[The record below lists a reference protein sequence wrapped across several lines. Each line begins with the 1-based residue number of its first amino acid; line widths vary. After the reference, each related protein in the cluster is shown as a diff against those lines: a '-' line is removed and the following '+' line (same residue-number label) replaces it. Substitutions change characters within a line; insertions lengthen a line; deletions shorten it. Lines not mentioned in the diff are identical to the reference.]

1 MKDILKITVSLDGRT
16 VGTLQMTPERDRS
29 VFEYDRDWIASGFS
43 ISPWEL
49 PLQTG
54 LIYSKGNSSDGGFA
68 TFEDSMPDGYGLYLL
83 DRMLRREGSSLRAL
97 SPLQKLSLVGSSG
110 MGALCYKPDV
120 SKDHIAAI
128 TDDDFDE
135 VQRKAL
141 DVLSEKS
148 DADASF
154 LYYNSHN
161 SGGARP
167 KAVYKTADGSDWIVK
182 FRHIYDPSDI
192 GQIEYQYMKTA
203 QKCGIDI
210 PEIRLISNRYFSIK
224 RFDIK
229 EGHRIHTLTAAAL
242 LQSDF
247 RIQSIDYI
255 NLLALTGYLTQDPE
269 QVEQMFRRMVFNV
282 ICANKDDHAKN
293 FSFLCENGKWS
304 LAPAYDITYSPE
316 GTRGE
321 HATSVRYSGNP
332 SLEDIISAG
341 TGIRISRKRCIEII
355 EETESVC
362 YAELD
367 TDKIVKIRGQKK

>member
-1 MKDILKITVSLDGRT
+1 MKDILKITVSLNRHT
-16 VGTLQMTPERDRS
+16 VGTLQMTPEKDRS
-29 VFEYDRDWIASGFS
+29 VFEYDKAWIASGFS

-54 LIYSKGNSSDGGFA
+54 LIFSKENSHGGGFA
-68 TFEDSMPDGYGLYLL
+68 AFEDSLPDGYGLYLL
-83 DRMLRREGSSLRAL
+83 DRMLRREGSSLGEL
-97 SPLQKLSLVGSSG
+97 SPLQRLSLVSNSG
-110 MGALCYKPDV
+110 MGALCYKPETL
-120 SKDHIAAI
+120 KEHTATI
-128 TDDDFDE
+128 TDNDFDE
-135 VQRKAL
+135 LQRKAIN
-141 DVLSEKS
+141 VLSEKS

-154 LYYNSHN
+154 LYYNSRN

-167 KAVYKTADGSDWIVK
+167 KAVYKAADGSDWIVK

-192 GQIEYQYMKTA
+192 GKTEYQYMRTA
-203 QKCGIDI
+203 MKCGIDI
-210 PEIRLISNRYFSIK
+210 PEIRLINDRYFSIK

-229 EGHRIHTLTAAAL
+229 DGHRIHTLTAAAL

-247 RIQSIDYI
+247 RSQSIDYV
-255 NLLALTGYLTQDPE
+255 NLLALTGYLTQDLA
-269 QVEQMFRRMVFNV
+269 QVEQMFRRMVFNI

-316 GTRGE
+316 GTKGE
-321 HATSVRYSGNP
+321 HATSVKYSGNP

-355 EETESVC
+355 EETEFVC
-362 YAELD
+362 QSELD
-367 TDKIVKIRGQKK
+367 PDKIIIIK

>member
-1 MKDILKITVSLDGRT
+1 MKDILKITVSLDGHI
-16 VGTLQMTPERDRS
+16 VGTLRMTPERDRC
-29 VFEYDRDWIASGFS
+29 VFEYDKHWIASGFS

-54 LIYSKGNSSDGGFA
+54 LIYSKENNFGGGFA

-83 DRMLRREGSSLRAL
+83 DRMLRREGSSLKAL
-97 SPLQKLSLVGSSG
+97 TPLQRLSLVGSSG
-110 MGALCYKPDV
+110 MGALCYKPEA
-120 SKDHIAAI
+120 SKEHIAAT
-128 TDDDFDE
+128 TDSDFDE
-135 VQRKAL
+135 LQRKAL

-167 KAVYKTADGSDWIVK
+167 KAVYKAADGSDWIVK
-182 FRHIYDPSDI
+182 FRHIYDPSNI
-192 GQIEYQYMKTA
+192 GRIEYQYMRTA
-203 QKCGIDI
+203 QKCGIVI
-210 PEIRLISNRYFSIK
+210 PEIRLINERYFSIK

-229 EGHRIHTLTAAAL
+229 EGQRIHTLTAAAL

-247 RIQSIDYI
+247 RTQSIDYV
-255 NLLALTGYLTQDPE
+255 NLLALTGYLTQDPA
-269 QVEQMFRRMVFNV
+269 QVEQMFRRMVFN
-282 ICANKDDHAKN
+282 ILCDNKDDHAKN
-293 FSFLCENGKWS
+293 FSFLCENGKWT

-355 EETESVC
+355 NETESVC
-362 YAELD
+362 NAELGI
-367 TDKIVKIRGQKK
+367 DKTVKIK

>member
-1 MKDILKITVSLDGRT
+1 MKDILKITVSLDGHI
-16 VGTLQMTPERDRS
+16 VGTLRMTPERDRC
-29 VFEYDRDWIASGFS
+29 VFEYDKDWIASGFS

-54 LIYSKGNSSDGGFA
+54 LIYSKENNFGGGFA

-83 DRMLRREGSSLRAL
+83 DRMLRREGSSLKAL
-97 SPLQKLSLVGSSG
+97 TPLQRLSLVGSSG
-110 MGALCYKPDV
+110 MGALCYKPEA
-120 SKDHIAAI
+120 SKEHIAAT
-128 TDDDFDE
+128 TDSDFDE
-135 VQRKAL
+135 LQRKAL

-167 KAVYKTADGSDWIVK
+167 KAVYKATDGSNWIVK
-182 FRHIYDPSDI
+182 FRHIYDSSNI
-192 GQIEYQYMKTA
+192 GRIEYQYMRAA
-203 QKCGIDI
+203 QKCGIVI
-210 PEIRLISNRYFSIK
+210 PEIRLINERYFSIK

-247 RIQSIDYI
+247 RTQNIDYV
-255 NLLALTGYLTQDPE
+255 NLLALTGYLTQDPA
-269 QVEQMFRRMVFNV
+269 QVEQMFRRMVFN
-282 ICANKDDHAKN
+282 ILCDNKDDHAKN
-293 FSFLCENGKWS
+293 FSFLCENGKWT

-355 EETESVC
+355 DETESVC
-362 YAELD
+362 NAELGI
-367 TDKIVKIRGQKK
+367 DKTVKIK

>member
-1 MKDILKITVSLDGRT
+1 MKDILKITVSLDGRI
-16 VGTLQMTPERDRS
+16 VGTLQMTPERDRC
-29 VFEYDRDWIASGFS
+29 VFEYDKDWIAIGFS

-54 LIYSKGNSSDGGFA
+54 LIYSKENSFVGGFA
-68 TFEDSMPDGYGLYLL
+68 AFEDSMPDGYGLYLL
-83 DRMLRREGSSLRAL
+83 DRMLHREGSSLGGL
-97 SPLQKLSLVGSSG
+97 SPLQRLSLVGSSG
-110 MGALCYKPDV
+110 MGALCYKPEIF
-120 SKDHIAAI
+120 KEHTAAL
-128 TDDDFDE
+128 TYNDFDE
-135 VQRKAL
+135 LQRKAL

-154 LYYNSHN
+154 LYYNSRN

-167 KAVYKTADGSDWIVK
+167 KAVYKAADGSDWIVK
-182 FRHIYDPSDI
+182 FRHIYDSSDI
-192 GQIEYQYMKTA
+192 GRIEYQYMRTA

-210 PEIRLISNRYFSIK
+210 PEIRLINERYFSIK

-242 LQSDF
+242 LQSNF
-247 RIQSIDYI
+247 RTQSIDYV
-255 NLLALTGYLTQDPE
+255 NLLALTGYLTQDPA

-282 ICANKDDHAKN
+282 VCDNKDDHAKN

-316 GTRGE
+316 GTGGE
-321 HATSVRYSGNP
+321 HTTSVRYSGNP
-332 SLEDIISAG
+332 SIEDIISAG

-355 EETESVC
+355 DETESVC
-362 YAELD
+362 NAELGI
-367 TDKIVKIRGQKK
+367 DKTVKIK